1 VRPPSNRERER
12 KVRQDAEAVR
22 GAWGSSVD
30 GFSVDGDFVVSGPD
44 DLLAGV
50 LADSSIR
57 GSPIDVTLRLD
68 KDGAL
73 RVSGSTVRDVRRVH
87 RRLKEAS
94 GLFNL
99 VRSIMGD

>member
-1 VRPPSNRERER
+1 
-12 KVRQDAEAVR
+12 VR